1 MEWTHQ
7 DQYWQWGQVH
17 STPPCL
23 THCIWLLIDL
33 PSMTA
38 LVLVLL
44 IRLYLA
50 ALVLA
55 ELGGN
60 SLHACSASSQPSLCA
75 WSSRDLGL
83 HLSIVS
89 APCRGGSAEEQN
101 DFDARVVTNLTWP
114 HRHMTLAHT
123 RTHRG
128 QAWHAEG
135 LDDDNDNNNDN
146 NDNNAGTMAAAMT
159 ITKRGFIFVIS

>member
-1 MEWTHQ
+1 
-7 DQYWQWGQVH
+7 
-17 STPPCL
+17 
-23 THCIWLLIDL
+23 
-33 PSMTA
+33 MTA

-60 SLHACSASSQPSLCA
+60 SLYACSASSQPSLLCA
-75 WSSRDLGL
+75 WSLRDLGL

-101 DFDARVVTNLTWP
+101 NFDV
-114 HRHMTLAHT
+114 H
-123 RTHRG
+123 
-128 QAWHAEG
+128 
-135 LDDDNDNNNDN
+135 
-146 NDNNAGTMAAAMT
+146 
-159 ITKRGFIFVIS
+159 